1 MSSKISVKKTKEIIM
16 KSKTILTNLVLLATS
31 TILIAC
37 SNNSN
42 STDGKSSPSTEQT
55 SNVDSIENFI
65 KNNKDRIN
73 SYRDNYYDSGMRSQN
88 EKLQEEATKK
98 GEQIYL
104 TSEDVDPR
112 LTKLKVEIGEYNH
125 DTKRLEVKVT
135 NNYSEDII
143 GTNDNNT
150 DNNELRSGFTIKGY
164 FMERTGIKPAE
175 TIMSV
180 QFMETIKS
188 GETITLN
195 ILMPY
200 YEADRISGK
209 QDYANAEMDSKYKL
223 MDVDNESRLVYPNN
237 DQGQLGMNAMSNY
250 SNIFTETRLV
260 FNEYPK
266 EAYITDEEIVEYYN
280 MMKD

>member
-1 MSSKISVKKTKEIIM
+1 MKNKKIITGL
-16 KSKTILTNLVLLATS
+16 TILATATLLV
-31 TILIAC
+31 AC
-37 SNNSN
+37 SSNNSN
-42 STDGKSSPSTEQT
+42 TSKSSSPSTEQSSKT
-55 SNVDSIENFI
+55 NDLETFI
-65 KNNKDRIN
+65 KENKDRIS
-73 SYRDNYYDSGMRSQN
+73 SYRDNYYDSGMSSQN
-88 EKLQEEATKK
+88 QKLQREAEQKN
-98 GEQIYL
+98 EQIYL
-104 TSEDVDPR
+104 TANDVDPR

-143 GTNDNNT
+143 GINDNNKES
-150 DNNELRSGFTIKGY
+150 NELRSGFTIKGY
-164 FMERTGIKPAE
+164 FMERTGIKPAG

-180 QFMETIKS
+180 QFVDSIKS
-188 GETITLN
+188 GETVTLN

-223 MDVDNESRLVYPNN
+223 MDVDSESRLVYPNN

-260 FNEYPK
+260 FNDYPK

-280 MMKD
+280 MMK

>member
-1 MSSKISVKKTKEIIM
+1 ME
-16 KSKTILTNLVLLATS
+16 SKTILTNLVLLATS
-31 TILIAC
+31 TMLIAC

-42 STDGKSSPSTEQT
+42 STDGKSSPSTEQI

-98 GEQIYL
+98 GEQLYL

-112 LTKLKVEIGEYNH
+112 LTKLKVEIGDYNH

-180 QFMETIKS
+180 QFIETIKS
-188 GETITLN
+188 GETVTLN

-223 MDVDNESRLVYPNN
+223 MDVDSESRLVYPNN

-260 FNEYPK
+260 FNDYPK

>member
-1 MSSKISVKKTKEIIM
+1 M

-31 TILIAC
+31 TMLIAC
-37 SNNSN
+37 SNNN
-42 STDGKSSPSTEQT
+42 SSINEKSSPTTEQT

-73 SYRDNYYDSGMRSQN
+73 SYRDNYYDSGMSSQN
-88 EKLQEEATKK
+88 LKLQREAEKK
-98 GEQIYL
+98 NEQIYL
-104 TSEDVDPR
+104 TANDVDPR
-112 LTKLKVEIGEYNH
+112 LTKLKVELGEYNH

-143 GTNDNNT
+143 GINDNT
-150 DNNELRSGFTIKGY
+150 KESNELRAGFTIKGY
-164 FMERTGIKPAE
+164 FMERTGIKLAG

-180 QFMETIKS
+180 HFMDSIKS
-188 GETITLN
+188 GETVTLN

>member
-1 MSSKISVKKTKEIIM
+1 M
-16 KSKTILTNLVLLATS
+16 KSKTILTSLALLATS
-31 TILIAC
+31 TMLIAC

-135 NNYSEDII
+135 NNYIEDII

-180 QFMETIKS
+180 QFMESIKS

-223 MDVDNESRLVYPNN
+223 MDVDSESRLVYPNN

>member
-16 KSKTILTNLVLLATS
+16 KSKTILTSLALLATS
-31 TILIAC
+31 TMLIAC

-180 QFMETIKS
+180 QFMEGIKS

-223 MDVDNESRLVYPNN
+223 MDVDSESRLVYPNN

>member
-1 MSSKISVKKTKEIIM
+1 M

-31 TILIAC
+31 TMLIAC
-37 SNNSN
+37 SNNN
-42 STDGKSSPSTEQT
+42 SSINEKSSPTTEQT

-73 SYRDNYYDSGMRSQN
+73 SYRDNYYDSGMSSQN
-88 EKLQEEATKK
+88 LKLQREAEKK
-98 GEQIYL
+98 NEQIYL
-104 TSEDVDPR
+104 TANDVDPR
-112 LTKLKVEIGEYNH
+112 LTKLKVELGEYNH

-143 GTNDNNT
+143 GINDNT
-150 DNNELRSGFTIKGY
+150 KESNELRAGFTIKGY
-164 FMERTGIKPAE
+164 FMERTGIKLAG

-180 QFMETIKS
+180 QFMDSIKS
-188 GETITLN
+188 GETVTLN